1 MNTSKVVIISTGG
14 TIAMRYDP
22 VRKGIFPAV
31 TGQELVEAIPP

>member
-22 VRKGIFPAV
+22 VQKGVFL
-31 TGQELVEAIPP
+31 QLQDKN